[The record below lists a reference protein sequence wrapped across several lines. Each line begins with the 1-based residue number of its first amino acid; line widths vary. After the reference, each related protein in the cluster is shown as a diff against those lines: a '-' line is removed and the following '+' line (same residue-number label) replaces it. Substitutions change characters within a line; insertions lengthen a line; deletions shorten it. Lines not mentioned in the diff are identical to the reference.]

1 MSPKTQKH
9 REKKAEAV
17 MSVFWRGPKLVKQT
31 FLEFGGVRILVFRV
45 VLVKNKKRGLLSW

>member
-31 FLEFGGVRILVFRV
+31 FLEFGGVRILEFRV